1 MICIKEKGAGL
12 LFSLVIA
19 TIATYL
25 GTLLPIIGAPIFAII
40 IGITINNSVGK
51 PESTLKGI
59 TFTSKKVL
67 QWAIIL
73 LGCGLNFN
81 QILKVGMDSLSVMIF
96 TIAAAFSS
104 AYFFGKLMGIPYKL
118 KSLIS
123 VGTAI
128 CGGSAIAAV
137 SPIIEADEL
146 EIAYSIST
154 IFLFNIIAVLIFPP
168 LGHLLGLSDKAFG
181 LWAGT
186 AVNDTSSVVAAGYAF
201 SNAAGAYATIVKLTR
216 TTIII
221 PICLIFS
228 IVTLIEK
235 KREASASNNLNF
247 SFKKIFPWFILY
259 FLIASL
265 LNTAG
270 LFPPKLVHYITNL
283 SKFMITAALAAIGLS
298 ANFRKMLKTGI
309 KPIILGLIVWF
320 FVAVTALLLI

>member
-12 LFSLVIA
+12 LFALAIA
-19 TIATYL
+19 AIATYL
-25 GTLLPIIGAPIFAII
+25 GSLLPIIGAPIFAII

-51 PESTLKGI
+51 PENTLKGL

-96 TIAAAFSS
+96 TIAAAFGS

-154 IFLFNIIAVLIFPP
+154 IFLFNIVAVLIFPP
-168 LGHLLGLSDKAFG
+168 LGHLLGLTDKAFG

-201 SNAAGAYATIVKLTR
+201 SNVAGAYATIVKLTR
-216 TTIII
+216 TTMII

-228 IVTLIEK
+228 VVTLIQK
-235 KREASASNNLNF
+235 KKEASANNNLSFN
-247 SFKKIFPWFILY
+247 FKKIFPWFILY

-298 ANFRKMLKTGI
+298 ADFRKMLKTGV

-320 FVAVTALLLI
+320 SVAVTALVLI